1 MAGAVGS
8 NPLQMLKQLQY
19 YFDFHWPSLFS
30 PEYLPY
36 IFKAM
41 LILVLF
47 IVLERV
53 ITGIVV
59 RRLLTFMEKEG
70 LDSGYRFL
78 QAFIRPLRYLIL
90 LAGAYA
96 IIRYLPLA
104 VGPEQALVKIC
115 RLLLVLIFIWWL
127 YNISGSDSLISGELQ
142 EKLHVDSM
150 LIPFFSKVVR
160 FIIVALALVLV
171 LKELGYDVNGFIA
184 GLGLGGLAFAL
195 AAKDAL
201 ANIFGGIVIILEK
214 PFSIGDWILTPSV
227 EGTVEDISFRSTRF
241 RTFAQGLVTVP
252 NSTLANEPITNW
264 SRMGKRRVSFHLG
277 LAYQTSPEKLSTS
290 VQKIRDLLQEHP
302 GVHPET
308 IMVFFENFSES
319 SLDVLVYYFSR
330 TTNWNEHLA
339 VKEEI
344 NLSIMRLLE
353 AEGVS
358 MAFPSRSIYLE
369 NK

>member
-1 MAGAVGS
+1 
-8 NPLQMLKQLQY
+8 MLKQLQY
-19 YFDFHWPSLFS
+19 YFDFHWPNLFS

-36 IFKAM
+36 ILKAI

-53 ITGIVV
+53 ITCIIA

-90 LAGAYA
+90 LAGAYV

-104 VGPEQALVKIC
+104 AGPEQALVKIC
-115 RLLLVLIFIWWL
+115 RLLLVLIFMWWL
-127 YNISGSDSLISGELQ
+127 YNISGSNSLMSGELQ
-142 EKLHVDSM
+142 EKLHIDSR

-214 PFSIGDWILTPSV
+214 PFSIGDWVFTPSV

-277 LAYQTSPEKLSTS
+277 LSYQTTS
-290 VQKIRDLLQEHP
+290 EQMAGIIPKIRALLQEHP

-308 IMVFFENFSES
+308 IMVSFENFSAS
-319 SLDVLVYYFSR
+319 SLDILVYYFTR
-330 TTNWNEHLA
+330 TTNWDEHLA

-358 MAFPSRSIYLE
+358 IAFPSRSIYLE